1 MSMRFHFCIATAA
14 GLLGALAADAA
25 AQVAPTPRGLGMG
38 GAYVATARGHETL
51 FLNSAN
57 LGLPGTPYWSI
68 AMPQLILGGGTVGP
82 TVRDTWDILQSNK
95 QFPARR
101 AELLG
106 LVPDEGME
114 LDLAVR
120 APLVA
125 IQAGHLVLGASYGAI
140 VDHSI
145 SKDLVELFV
154 EGFETGRT
162 DYQVGNTTGSR
173 ATFFDFAAG
182 YGRRV
187 GPLSVGVTGHYILGR
202 TLSRSKLFEARIDPS
217 AESIEIEYREVLARG
232 GKGYGIDVGAA
243 FQPTPSLTLSA
254 AIANV
259 VARMRW
265 NEALVTRAMEITQ
278 DDFGAPTQHWE
289 QLLSDFTRAEQP
301 VDPHAAPLS
310 VYETTEGLYHEA
322 YFPATLR
329 TGAAYFVGASRT
341 HLEVSYQKQLTAGRL
356 GDAWKRNLAVGLQQ
370 KLPLTTVRLGAA
382 TNGASA
388 SLLSAGITLGAMELG
403 VARLRDAAKSD
414 ATRNGWIGSFG
425 LHIGTRSTMP

>member
-1 MSMRFHFCIATAA
+1 MPLRYLRCIGAAA
-14 GLLGALAADAA
+14 GLLGALAVSAA
-25 AQVAPTPRGLGMG
+25 AQVAPTPRGLGMA

-51 FLNSAN
+51 FLNPAN

-68 AMPQLILGGGTVGP
+68 AMPQIILGGGTVGP
-82 TVRDTWDILQSNK
+82 TARDTWDILQSNK
-95 QFPARR
+95 QLPARR
-101 AELLG
+101 AELLS

-114 LDLAVR
+114 FDLAVR

-125 IQAGHLVLGASYGAI
+125 IQAGHLVLGASYGAV

-145 SKDLVELFV
+145 GKDLVELFV

-232 GKGYGIDVGAA
+232 GQGYGLDVGAA
-243 FQPTPSLTLSA
+243 LQPIPSLTLSA

-301 VDPHAAPLS
+301 VDPYAAPLS
-310 VYETTEGLYHEA
+310 VYETAEGLYHEA

-356 GDAWKRNLAVGLQQ
+356 GDAWKQNLAVGLQQ

-388 SLLSAGITLGAMELG
+388 SLLSAGVTLGAMELG
-403 VARLRDAAKSD
+403 VARLRDAATSD